1 MSENSSQ
8 NIDNQSLTQSSSDFF
23 QCDKLSNLIDNDN
36 IEKNNRNSSKSPNSK
51 NHSILK
57 AINKRKL
64 QLACPICSSSVVN
77 MSDHLVKKHS
87 IKDRN
92 ERKYLMDLVRK
103 KYLSM
108 G

>member
-1 MSENSSQ
+1 MENG
-8 NIDNQSLTQSSSDFF
+8 LF
-23 QCDKLSNLIDNDN
+23 
-36 IEKNNRNSSKSPNSK
+36 EKSKTIPENNN
-51 NHSILK
+51 ILK

-64 QLACPICSSSVVN
+64 QLSCPICSSCVVN

-103 KYLSM
+103 TYLNIGKYN
-108 G
+108 